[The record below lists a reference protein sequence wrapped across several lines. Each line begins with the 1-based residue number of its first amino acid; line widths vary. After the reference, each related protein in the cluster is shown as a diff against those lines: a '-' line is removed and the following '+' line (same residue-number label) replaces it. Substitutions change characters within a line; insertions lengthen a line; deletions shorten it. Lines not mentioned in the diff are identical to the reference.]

1 MNVSFKVNLYK
12 DVDPNKVW
20 QEIQTL
26 GDTLKPQDIVEAAQD
41 SKTELHKCF
50 EWDDTEAARK
60 YRLTQAR
67 TLLVNLVVVE
77 SAPAT
82 EPQHIRVMYTSKDGG
97 YKQTKLI
104 VQDKNEYEILLEK
117 ARSELLAF
125 KKKYSMLQ
133 ELHEIFELIN

>member
-1 MNVSFKVNLYK
+1 MNVSFKVNLFK

-26 GDTLKPQDIVEAAQD
+26 GDALKPQDIVDAAQNP
-41 SKTELHKCF
+41 KTELHKCF

-77 SAPAT
+77 SVPAA